1 MNKLVRSDTAYGF
14 RINLTPKG
22 YEKNLNLV

>member
-22 YEKNLNLV
+22 YPGILNWV